1 MKVQPVPGT
10 SRFFSAKVITFSGWM
25 PTIFWLPTRSLLR
38 KMGDNLFMQTASWLV
53 SRELTEAAGPWDAR
67 LLSDDD
73 GEYFCRVLLASD
85 GVKFTPEAKAYYRG
99 PGLAF
104 RGLSYIGRSSRK
116 LDAHWLSMKLHI
128 GYLRS
133 MEDNERV
140 RAACLNYLQTSLI
153 YFYPDKP
160 DIVEQAEQMARD
172 LGGQLG
178 PPHLSWKY
186 SWMRTI
192 FGWRAAKSGQRAL
205 LKSRWSV
212 ERRWDKAL
220 FHLENRQQRMK
231 SSGTRWSTE

>member
-1 MKVQPVPGT
+1 
-10 SRFFSAKVITFSGWM
+10 
-25 PTIFWLPTRSLLR
+25 
-38 KMGDNLFMQTASWLV
+38 MGDNLFMQTASWLV

-133 MEDNERV
+133 MEDSERV
-140 RAACLNYLQTSLI
+140 RAACLRYLQTSLI

-172 LGGQLG
+172 LGGAIGAPALVLEIFLDENGFWLACGQEWSTCAFEIQVVGRTTLG
-178 PPHLSWKY
+178 QGAVPSRKQ
-186 SWMRTI
+186 
-192 FGWRAAKSGQRAL
+192 AAKDEVF
-205 LKSRWSV
+205 KH
-212 ERRWDKAL
+212 E
-220 FHLENRQQRMK
+220 
-231 SSGTRWSTE
+231 WSTE